1 MLCAWN
7 VVSMHVDTTTSKRN
21 GKAYTRHL
29 LRTSYREDGKVKKR
43 TIANLSHCSDDEI
56 NAIRLALRHKGNL
69 AKLGQ
74 KEAVEL
80 RQGRSVGA
88 VVTIYQIAKRLG
100 IVAALGSSQ
109 EGKLALWQVIAR
121 VIAQGSRLSAVRLA
135 MTHAACEVIGL
146 KRGFSEDH
154 LYQNLAWLCDQQTAI
169 EDRLFRRKS
178 ADASA
183 PLFLYDVTSSYLEG
197 QSNALGAFGYNRDK
211 KRGKKQIVI
220 GLLCDASGEPVSVQA
235 FEGNTQD
242 AATLPAQVDKVAR
255 RFGGGPV
262 TFVGDRGMIKG
273 PQIETLEN
281 LEWSYITALT
291 KPQIKTLLK
300 DGSLQMSL
308 FDQELAEVE
317 IKDEARVILRRN
329 PHRLQEIRAHRAD
342 KEEAVRRELDLQNRY
357 LLDHP
362 RAKAET
368 ARRKIDAKIA
378 NLKLAWLQVVI
389 EDGVL
394 ALHTDQEV
402 LEEAQK
408 LDGCYALK
416 TNLQK
421 DQASKDVIHDRYK
434 DLALVEH
441 AFRSCKTGHL
451 EVRPV
456 YVRSEPSTRA
466 HVLVVMLAYKIIR
479 ELANCWQAIN
489 VTVEEGIHQLTT
501 LCTQT
506 VTMNQG
512 GSAFNTIPK
521 PNTDL
526 AKLIKAAGVTM
537 PVALAERT
545 TRVVTR
551 KSLARS

>member
-1 MLCAWN
+1 
-7 VVSMHVDTTTSKRN
+7 MHIDTTTSKRN
-21 GKAYTRHL
+21 GKTYTRHL
-29 LRTSYREDGKVKKR
+29 LRTSYRQDGKVKKR
-43 TIANLSHCSDDEI
+43 TIANLSQCSDAEI
-56 NAIRLALRHKGNL
+56 NAIRLALRHKGEL
-69 AKLGQ
+69 ASLGQ

-80 RQGRSVGA
+80 QQGRSVGA

-109 EGKLALWQVIAR
+109 EGKLALWQVMAR

-154 LYQNLAWLCDQQTAI
+154 LYQNLSWLCDQQTAI
-169 EDRLFRRKS
+169 EDRLFRQKS
-178 ADASA
+178 TDGSAS
-183 PLFLYDVTSSYLEG
+183 LFLYDVTSSYLEG

-220 GLLCDASGEPVSVQA
+220 GLLCDAAGEPVSIQA

-242 AATLPAQVDKVAR
+242 AATLPMQVDKVAR

-273 PQIETLEN
+273 PQIETLEK

-291 KPQIKTLLK
+291 KPQINTLLK

-308 FDQELAEVE
+308 FDQELAEVD

-329 PHRLQEIRAHRAD
+329 PHRLQEIRAQRTD
-342 KEEAVRRELDLQNRY
+342 KEEAVKRELDLQNRY

-362 RAKAET
+362 RAKVET
-368 ARRKIDAKIA
+368 AQRKIDAKIA
-378 NLKLAWLQVVI
+378 RLRLPWLKVVI
-389 EDGVL
+389 EDGTL
-394 ALHTDQEV
+394 ALHSDQEV

-434 DLALVEH
+434 DLTLVEH

-479 ELANCWQAIN
+479 KLASCWQAIN

-501 LCTQT
+501 LCAQT
-506 VTMNQG
+506 VTMNHG
-512 GSAFNTIPK
+512 GPAFNTIPK
-521 PNTDL
+521 PNTHL
-526 AKLIKAAGVTM
+526 AKLIKASGATM
-537 PVALAERT
+537 PAALAERT
-545 TRVVTR
+545 ARVVTR
-551 KSLARS
+551 KSLAKT

>member
-1 MLCAWN
+1 
-7 VVSMHVDTTTSKRN
+7 MHIDTTTSKRN
-21 GKAYTRHL
+21 GKTYTRHL
-29 LRTSYREDGKVKKR
+29 LRTSYRQDGKVKKR
-43 TIANLSHCSDDEI
+43 TIANLSQCSDAEI
-56 NAIRLALRHKGNL
+56 NAIRLALRHKGEL
-69 AKLGQ
+69 ASLGQ

-80 RQGRSVGA
+80 QQGRSVGA

-109 EGKLALWQVIAR
+109 EGKLALWQVMAR

-154 LYQNLAWLCDQQTAI
+154 LYQNLSWLCDQQTAI
-169 EDRLFRRKS
+169 EDRLFRQKS
-178 ADASA
+178 TDGSAS
-183 PLFLYDVTSSYLEG
+183 LFLYDVTSSYLEG

-220 GLLCDASGEPVSVQA
+220 GLLCDAAGEPVSIQA

-242 AATLPAQVDKVAR
+242 AATLPMQVDKVAR

-273 PQIETLEN
+273 PQIETLEK

-291 KPQIKTLLK
+291 KPQINTLLK

-308 FDQELAEVE
+308 FDQELAEVD

-329 PHRLQEIRAHRAD
+329 PHRLQEIRAQRTD
-342 KEEAVRRELDLQNRY
+342 KEEAVKRELDLQNRY

-362 RAKAET
+362 RAKVET
-368 ARRKIDAKIA
+368 AQRKIDAKIA
-378 NLKLAWLQVVI
+378 RLRLPWLKVVI
-389 EDGVL
+389 EDGTL
-394 ALHTDQEV
+394 ALHSDQEV

-434 DLALVEH
+434 DLTLVEH

-479 ELANCWQAIN
+479 KLASCWQAIN

-501 LCTQT
+501 LCAQT
-506 VTMNQG
+506 VTMNHG
-512 GSAFNTIPK
+512 GPAFNTIPK
-521 PNTDL
+521 PNTHL
-526 AKLIKAAGVTM
+526 AKLIKAAGATM
-537 PVALAERT
+537 PAALAERT
-545 TRVVTR
+545 ARVVTR
-551 KSLARS
+551 KSLAKT